1 MKDYKKMTVGQIVA
15 DNFGNAEIFDKYGI
29 DFCCHGSVLL
39 PEASQKAGADVNEVI
54 KNIENATLST
64 SESIDFKSWPLD
76 LLVDYILKIH
86 HRNIR
91 SKGPKLQELLDKV
104 CHVHGNKHPTLYNV
118 QVLFQQSLSDLNQH
132 LDKEELVLFPYIY
145 EMVKAKLD
153 NTALQ
158 EFHCGS
164 IQAPI
169 SVMLAEHD
177 AEGERYRHIE
187 RLTNGYSA
195 PDDACDSYRLLL
207 QELKDFETALH
218 QHIHL
223 ENNIVFPRA
232 IELETELKEQS

>member
-15 DNFGNAEIFDKYGI
+15 DNFSNAEVFDKYGI

-54 KNIENATLST
+54 KDIENVTLPT

-91 SKGPKLQELLDKV
+91 IKGPKLQELLDKV
-104 CHVHGNKHPTLYNV
+104 CQVHGDKHPTLYNV

-153 NTALQ
+153 KTVLQ

-164 IQAPI
+164 IKAPI
-169 SVMLAEHD
+169 SVMMAEHD
-177 AEGERYRHIE
+177 AEGERYHHIE
-187 RLTNGYSA
+187 RLTNGYTV
-195 PDDACDSYRLLL
+195 PDDACNSYRLLL

-232 IELETELKEQS
+232 IQLETELKEQL

>member
-15 DNFGNAEIFDKYGI
+15 DNFGNAEVFDKYGI

-54 KNIENATLST
+54 KDIESVTSLT

-91 SKGPKLQELLDKV
+91 NKGPKLHELLDKV
-104 CHVHGNKHPTLYNV
+104 CQVHGSKHPTLYNV

-153 NTALQ
+153 NTVLQ

-164 IQAPI
+164 IKAPI

-187 RLTNGYSA
+187 RLTNGYSV

>member
-29 DFCCHGSVLL
+29 DFCCHRSVLL

-153 NTALQ
+153 NTVLQ

-232 IELETELKEQS
+232 IELETELKEQA

>member
-1 MKDYKKMTVGQIVA
+1 MKDYKTMTVGEIVA
-15 DNFGNAEIFDKYGI
+15 DNFGNAEVFDKYGI

-39 PEASQKAGADVNEVI
+39 PEASRKAGADMDKVI
-54 KNIENATLST
+54 KDIESLTPPA

-91 SKGPKLQELLDKV
+91 KNGPKIEELLDKV
-104 CHVHGNKHPTLYNV
+104 CQVHGKNHPTLYNV

-145 EMVKAKLD
+145 EMVKARLD
-153 NTALQ
+153 NTALP

-164 IQAPI
+164 IKAPI
-169 SVMLAEHD
+169 SVMMSEHD

-187 RLTNGYSA
+187 RLTNRYSV
-195 PDDACDSYRLLL
+195 PEDACNSYRLVL
-207 QELKDFETALH
+207 QQLQDFEAALH

-232 IELETELKEQS
+232 IQLEAELKEQP

>member
-15 DNFGNAEIFDKYGI
+15 DNFSNAEVFDKYGI

-54 KNIENATLST
+54 KDIENVTLPT

-91 SKGPKLQELLDKV
+91 TKGPKLQELLDKV
-104 CHVHGNKHPTLYNV
+104 CQVHGDKHPTLYNV

-153 NTALQ
+153 KTVLQ

-164 IQAPI
+164 IKAPI
-169 SVMLAEHD
+169 SVMMAEHD

-187 RLTNGYSA
+187 RLTNGYTV
-195 PDDACDSYRLLL
+195 PDDACNSYRLLL

-232 IELETELKEQS
+232 IQLETELKEQL

>member
-15 DNFGNAEIFDKYGI
+15 DNFGNAEVFDKYGI

-39 PEASQKAGADVNEVI
+39 PEASQKAGVDVNEVI
-54 KNIENATLST
+54 KDIESVTSPT

-91 SKGPKLQELLDKV
+91 NKGPKLQELLDKV
-104 CHVHGNKHPTLYNV
+104 CQVHGSKHPTLYNV

-153 NTALQ
+153 NTVLR

-164 IQAPI
+164 IKAPI

-187 RLTNGYSA
+187 RLTNGYA
-195 PDDACDSYRLLL
+195 VPDDACDSYRLLL

-232 IELETELKEQS
+232 IQLETELKEQS

>member
-1 MKDYKKMTVGQIVA
+1 MTVGQIVA

>member
-232 IELETELKEQS
+232 IELETELKEQA

>member
-15 DNFGNAEIFDKYGI
+15 DNFVNAEVFDKYGI

-39 PEASQKAGADVNEVI
+39 PEASQKAGVDVNEVI
-54 KNIENATLST
+54 KDIESVTSPT

-91 SKGPKLQELLDKV
+91 NKGPKLQELLDKV
-104 CHVHGNKHPTLYNV
+104 CQVHGSKHPTLYNV

-153 NTALQ
+153 NTVLQ

-164 IQAPI
+164 IKAPI

-187 RLTNGYSA
+187 RLTNEYA
-195 PDDACDSYRLLL
+195 VPDDACDSYRLLL

-232 IELETELKEQS
+232 IQLETELKEQS

>member
-145 EMVKAKLD
+145 EMVKTKLD